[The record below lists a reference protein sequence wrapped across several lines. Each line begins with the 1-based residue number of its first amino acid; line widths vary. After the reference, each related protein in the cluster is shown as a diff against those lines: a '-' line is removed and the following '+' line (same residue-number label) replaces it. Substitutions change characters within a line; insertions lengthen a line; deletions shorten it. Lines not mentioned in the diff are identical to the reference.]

1 MNRNSKFEGF
11 PKVLAHKQN
20 KIQKNNIFVIFM
32 FDSRGRTA
40 YNPQTVAAR
49 WRICPNLQGDVDMIS
64 KQIWTRFLTMLVY
77 ERDSWAAVS
86 IDVVLC
92 THSLGLTNSNESL

>member
-11 PKVLAHKQN
+11 PKVLVHKQN

-49 WRICPNLQGDVDMIS
+49 WRICPNLQGDVDNDIE
-64 KQIWTRFLTMLVY
+64 T
-77 ERDSWAAVS
+77 D
-86 IDVVLC
+86 
-92 THSLGLTNSNESL
+92 LGALFDNVGI